1 MTNSVKKVNVFEKSI
16 TSDRFGFTRILIDLN
31 FCLNYSNAHDSGR
44 LFESRTIKKTTPP
57 KKNPLCVDKLISLGK
72 SFQRNGVSA
81 PLSNFKLKLS
91 ITLII

>member
-1 MTNSVKKVNVFEKSI
+1 MNVFEKSI

-57 KKNPLCVDKLISLGK
+57 KKKNPLCVDKLISLWK

-81 PLSNFKLKLS
+81 SLSNFKFKLS

>member
-16 TSDRFGFTRILIDLN
+16 TSDRFGFARILIDLN

-57 KKNPLCVDKLISLGK
+57 LCVDKLIFFWE

-81 PLSNFKLKLS
+81 YLSNFKFKLS